1 MFLLQLK
8 ICCTSGQR
16 KIIVLIR
23 SEKNGHHCNNV
34 TRALLHLILLQR
46 WRFSESLK
54 GLSIILI
61 RVPSK
66 VFKGILLKDWNFS
79 GVFTEV

>member
-34 TRALLHLILLQR
+34 TRDLLHLMLLQR

-54 GLSIILI
+54 GLSIIL
-61 RVPSK
+61 
-66 VFKGILLKDWNFS
+66 
-79 GVFTEV
+79 